1 MLSLFLAVLETEE
14 HKQRFA
20 ELYKQCNARIE
31 KTAMRILKNQHDA
44 EDAVHQAFLSILKN
58 IKKFAEVECPE
69 TRRLIVVITERKSI
83 DIFRARTRR
92 SVLPYEDELYG
103 VEVSIPEEHGLAHA
117 MAQLPARYREVLQ
130 LRFGLGLTTKEIGEL
145 FDMTQESVQKLVW
158 RAKQSLQKQLE
169 KGGVRIE

>member
-1 MLSLFLAVLETEE
+1 MLIYLQMLETPEE
-14 HKQRFA
+14 RTLF
-20 ELYKQCNARIE
+20 ERLYITYRDLMYQIA
-31 KTAMRILKNQHDA
+31 LKVLHNEQDA

-58 IKKFAEVECPE
+58 IRKFAEVECSE

-169 KGGVRIE
+169 KDGERIE